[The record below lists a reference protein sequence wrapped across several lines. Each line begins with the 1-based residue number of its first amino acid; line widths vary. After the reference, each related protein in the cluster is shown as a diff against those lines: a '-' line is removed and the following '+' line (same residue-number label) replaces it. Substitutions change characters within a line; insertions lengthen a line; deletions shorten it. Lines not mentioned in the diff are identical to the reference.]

1 MFNAVEGVLL
11 LHHDVSSDKDR
22 EIDYANYT
30 YGENYALSL
39 ENVTPKPICN
49 QQPDMLMP

>member
-11 LHHDVSSDKDR
+11 LHHDVSSDIIKDR

-39 ENVTPKPICN
+39 ENVTPKRLTN
-49 QQPDMLMP
+49 L